1 MKRRN
6 LSGVFIFHQ
15 FEGESKRQPTCF
27 EDCPEEK
34 QNEWLDTLDKEAIKN
49 LSKILAKTL
58 REVGEFCD
66 VAKGGDD
73 E

>member
-1 MKRRN
+1 MNRRN

-58 REVGEFCD
+58 KEVGDFCD
-66 VAKGGDD
+66 IAK
-73 E
+73 

>member
-1 MKRRN
+1 MNRRN

-15 FEGESKRQPTCF
+15 FEGESKTQPTCF

-34 QNEWLDTLDKEAIKN
+34 QNEWLDTLDKDAIKN

-58 REVGEFCD
+58 KEVGDFCD
-66 VAKGGDD
+66 IAK
-73 E
+73 

>member
-6 LSGVFIFHQ
+6 LSGIYVMYKA
-15 FEGESKRQPTCF
+15 EDETERQPTCF

-34 QNEWLDTLDKEAIKN
+34 QDQWLDTLDIKA
-49 LSKILAKTL
+49 LKALAKMLGESL
-58 REVGEFCD
+58 R
-66 VAKGGDD
+66 KIGDKIGL